1 MEVSATF
8 TQIGVGKMKK
18 KVITKAGSERCQH
31 LDVSLLSTLQKKK
44 ENRDFGFVLCF
55 FSIFGIHWSN

>member
-1 MEVSATF
+1 MEVSATL

-31 LDVSLLSTLQKKK
+31 LDVSLSTLQKRK
-44 ENRDFGFVLCF
+44 ENRDFGFVL
-55 FSIFGIHWSN
+55 